1 MSEAIIDQAT
11 FDGLKEMVGD
21 DFIGELIDTFLEES
35 PGIMEEMNQ
44 ALDDG
49 DAAAFRRAAHSL
61 KSNSASFG
69 ARPLEKL
76 ARDLEYMGRDGQLAD
91 AGPKM
96 MELEAA
102 YEEAAG
108 ALREMA

>member
-35 PGIMEEMNQ
+35 PGIMAQMNQ
-44 ALDDG
+44 ALDDE
-49 DAAAFRRAAHSL
+49 DAAAFRRSAHSL

-69 ARPLEKL
+69 ARPLERL
-76 ARDLEYMGRDGQLAD
+76 ARELEYMGRDGQLESA
-91 AGPKM
+91 ATKM
-96 MELEAA
+96 PELEAA

-108 ALREMA
+108 ALKEMA

>member
-1 MSEAIIDQAT
+1 
-11 FDGLKEMVGD
+11 MVGD
-21 DFIGELIDTFLEES
+21 DFIDELIDTFLEES
-35 PGIMEEMNQ
+35 PGIMAQMNQ

-76 ARDLEYMGRDGQLAD
+76 ARDLEYMGRDERLAD
-91 AGPKM
+91 AAPKM
-96 MELEAA
+96 AELAA
-102 YEEAAG
+102 TYEETAG
-108 ALREMA
+108 ALKELA